1 MNSLF
6 YKDLILLK
14 RSKVLLYLLVFTC
27 ICCIISIKLPTMG
40 ITYMIFLFFLIYNSI
55 SYFEDKFDG
64 ITIIGSITQIDS
76 KLWLAKYLLNTCYV
90 ITIAL
95 FTGILTFLNLFQ
107 LNTIDI
113 ILSMIFMQLLVF
125 FCTISS
131 YKKNQYLFIVTLVLS
146 VFATTIITLIKTIEI
161 SLSIPFIILT
171 IYVIL
176 VMIGT
181 LLIHLLHQNKN

>member
-125 FCTISS
+125 FCTIWS
-131 YKKNQYLFIVTLVLS
+131 YVKI
-146 VFATTIITLIKTIEI
+146 
-161 SLSIPFIILT
+161 
-171 IYVIL
+171 
-176 VMIGT
+176 
-181 LLIHLLHQNKN
+181 

>member
-95 FTGILTFLNLFQ
+95 FTGILTF
-107 LNTIDI
+107 
-113 ILSMIFMQLLVF
+113 
-125 FCTISS
+125 
-131 YKKNQYLFIVTLVLS
+131 
-146 VFATTIITLIKTIEI
+146 
-161 SLSIPFIILT
+161 
-171 IYVIL
+171 
-176 VMIGT
+176 
-181 LLIHLLHQNKN
+181 

>member
-125 FCTISS
+125 FFTISS

-181 LLIHLLHQNKN
+181 LLIHLLHKNKN